1 MAAKR
6 SNNVGEVKRKKK
18 QESRSGAKDH
28 RHHQTEAGNEE
39 GAVCLSLVAQ
49 WLFGTLLYIKA
60 AACTTDSCCVL
71 AQCSSL
77 LAYRIAVFL
86 CHC

>member
-1 MAAKR
+1 M
-6 SNNVGEVKRKKK
+6 VPVVFLP
-18 QESRSGAKDH
+18 D
-28 RHHQTEAGNEE
+28 TEAGNEE

-49 WLFGTLLYIKA
+49 WFVVWYIKTYIKTP
-60 AACTTDSCCVL
+60 ACTTDSCCVL

-77 LAYRIAVFL
+77 LACRIVVVL